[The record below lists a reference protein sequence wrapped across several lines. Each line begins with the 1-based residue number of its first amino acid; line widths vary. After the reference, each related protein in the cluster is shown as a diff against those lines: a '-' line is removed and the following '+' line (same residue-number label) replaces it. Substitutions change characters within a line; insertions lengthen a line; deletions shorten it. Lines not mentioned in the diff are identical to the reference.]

1 MSRALLGLLLFVAI
15 LTGICAGQRTA
26 LGQEQVRLQGEIVD
40 MVSYMTKGGSVG
52 PEEHA
57 QQCAKKGEPIGLR
70 TDDSELYLLVD
81 DHNNPD
87 PYDAAKA
94 LGGKRTAVTGKKVN
108 KQGVASIIV
117 EDVKGQ

>member
-1 MSRALLGLLLFVAI
+1 MWKFGIRGVPLIVLAAI
-15 LTGICAGQRTA
+15 CTWPRTG
-26 LGQEQVRLQGEIVD
+26 LGQEEVHLQGEIVD

-52 PEEHA
+52 LEEHA
-57 QQCAKKGEPIGLR
+57 QQCAKKGEPIGLL
-70 TDDSELYLLVD
+70 TDDSQLYLLVD

-94 LGGKRTAVTGKKVN
+94 LGGKRTAVTGRKFN
-108 KQGVASIIV
+108 KQAVASIVV

>member
-1 MSRALLGLLLFVAI
+1 
-15 LTGICAGQRTA
+15 
-26 LGQEQVRLQGEIVD
+26 